1 MGNEYSEFPGAAG
14 MLDSS
19 ARGREILTEPGSELG
34 TEPDRR
40 GERDRMELD
49 AAARTHRGLVRSR
62 NEDAVCLWPPAEGI
76 VARDALVAAVADGMG
91 GHPGG
96 DRASALAVG
105 SLADE
110 AWSSSTGPRSLL
122 EAAFRNAGERI
133 AREVQSDPSLTG
145 MGTTLVAT
153 LFLPGGAWVSSV
165 GDSRLYWIRGER
177 LVLVTRD
184 HTMADDLVR
193 RGLLDAADADRHPS
207 SHLLTRC
214 LGTCPD
220 ARPDLPSR
228 PLRPIP
234 GDLFLLTSDG
244 LGRVVEVER
253 IPSLVAGKI
262 AAAAADALV
271 DAALAGGAPDNVTV
285 IVVRWLG
292 EPTDRDAGGLDF
304 EEVPGWDR
312 K

>member
-1 MGNEYSEFPGAAG
+1 M
-14 MLDSS
+14 DC
-19 ARGREILTEPGSELG
+19 
-34 TEPDRR
+34 
-40 GERDRMELD
+40 MELD
-49 AAARTHRGLVRSR
+49 AVARTHRGLVRPR
-62 NEDAVCLWPPAEGI
+62 NEDAVCLWPGVEGAE
-76 VARDALVAAVADGMG
+76 VREALLAAVADGMG

-110 AWSSSTGPRSLL
+110 NWPPSTDPRSWL
-122 EAAFRNAGERI
+122 ETAFHNAGERI
-133 AREVQSDPSLTG
+133 AREARSDTSLVG

-153 LFLPGGAWVSSV
+153 LFLPDGVWVSSV

-184 HTMADDLVR
+184 HTMANDLVR
-193 RGLLDAADADRHPS
+193 RGLLNAADADRHPS

-220 ARPDLPSR
+220 ARPDILSR
-228 PLRPIP
+228 PLRPAS

-244 LGRVVEVER
+244 LGRAVEVEG
-253 IPSLVAGKI
+253 IPFLVAERI
-262 AAAAADALV
+262 AAEAADALV
-271 DAALAGGAPDNVTV
+271 EAALAGGAPDNVTV

-292 EPTDRDAGGLDF
+292 EPPAREAGGLDF
-304 EEVPGWDR
+304 EDVPAGDR
-312 K
+312 E

>member
-1 MGNEYSEFPGAAG
+1 
-14 MLDSS
+14 
-19 ARGREILTEPGSELG
+19 
-34 TEPDRR
+34 
-40 GERDRMELD
+40 MELD
-49 AAARTHRGLVRSR
+49 AVARTHQGLVRPR
-62 NEDAVCLWPPAEGI
+62 NEDAACLWPPAEGTET
-76 VARDALVAAVADGMG
+76 RDALLAAVADGMG

-105 SLADE
+105 SLPGGTWPPSID
-110 AWSSSTGPRSLL
+110 PRSWL
-122 EAAFRNAGERI
+122 EAAFQGAGERI
-133 AREVQSDPSLTG
+133 AREVQNDPSLAG

-177 LVLVTRD
+177 LALVTCD
-184 HTMADDLVR
+184 HTMANDLVR

-220 ARPDLPSR
+220 TRPDLLAR
-228 PLRPIP
+228 PLRPVP

-244 LGRVVEVER
+244 LGRAVEAEC

-271 DAALAGGAPDNVTV
+271 EAALDGGAPDNVTV

-292 EPTDRDAGGLDF
+292 EPPAREAGGLDY
-304 EEVPGWDR
+304 EEVPAWDR
-312 K
+312 R